1 MVPVIGVGAG
11 GHTKVLLDIL
21 RSWPDFNVIGLLDAD
36 AMHVGQ
42 FVLGCPILGDDSLL
56 PQLAR
61 EQCGLV
67 FFLGVGSVAA
77 TTKRRRIWERT
88 TATGIPPI
96 SRIVAPSAVVSPAA
110 ILGRGTVV
118 LPGAIVN
125 AGAQLGENVIVNSR
139 AVVEHDCAVGDHTHI
154 ATGACLSGGVRVG
167 SDSLI
172 GAGSVVRQY
181 ISIGNNAV
189 VGAGAC
195 AVRDVPDGSVV
206 VGVPARALQK

>member
-11 GHTKVLLDIL
+11 GHAKVLLDIL
-21 RSWPDFNVIGLLDAD
+21 RSLPEFNVIGLLDAD
-36 AMHVGQ
+36 ASRAGQ
-42 FVLGCPILGDDSLL
+42 SVLGGPILGDDSLL

-61 EQCGLV
+61 EHRGLV

-77 TTKRRRIWERT
+77 TTERRRIWERT
-88 TATGIPPI
+88 MATGIPPI

-139 AVVEHDCAVGDHTHI
+139 AVVEHDCAVGDHTHV

-181 ISIGNNAV
+181 ISIGNNVV

-195 AVRDVPDGSVV
+195 VVRDVPDGSVV
-206 VGVPARALQK
+206 VGVSARPLQK

>member
-1 MVPVIGVGAG
+1 
-11 GHTKVLLDIL
+11 VLLDIL
-21 RSWPDFNVIGLLDAD
+21 RSLPKFNVIGLLDAD
-36 AMHVGQ
+36 VSRAGQ
-42 FVLGCPILGDDSLL
+42 SVIGGPILGDDSLL

-61 EQCGLV
+61 EHHGLV
-67 FFLGVGSVAA
+67 FFLGVGSLA
-77 TTKRRRIWERT
+77 TTERRRIWERT
-88 TATGIPPI
+88 MATGIPPI
-96 SRIVAPSAVVSPAA
+96 CRIVAPSAVVSPAA

-139 AVVEHDCAVGDHTHI
+139 AVVEHDCAVGDHTHV

-181 ISIGNNAV
+181 ISIGNNVV

-195 AVRDVPDGSVV
+195 VVRDVPDGSVV
-206 VGVPARALQK
+206 VGVPARPLQR

>member
-11 GHTKVLLDIL
+11 GHAKVLLDIL
-21 RSWPDFNVIGLLDAD
+21 RSLPEFNVIGLLDAD
-36 AMHVGQ
+36 GSHAGQSVVGS
-42 FVLGCPILGDDSLL
+42 PILGGDSLL

-61 EQCGLV
+61 EHYGLV

-77 TTKRRRIWERT
+77 TPRRRQIWERII
-88 TATGIPPI
+88 AAGIPPI
-96 SRIVAPSAVVSPAA
+96 SRIVAPSAVVSPTAA
-110 ILGRGTVV
+110 LGRGTVV

-125 AGAQLGENVIVNSR
+125 AEAHLGENVIVNSR
-139 AVVEHDCAVGDHTHI
+139 AVVEHDCVVGDHTHI

-181 ISIGNNAV
+181 ISIGNNVV
-189 VGAGAC
+189 VGANAC
-195 AVRDVPDGSVV
+195 VVRNVPDGLVV
-206 VGVPARALQK
+206 VGTPARSLQK